1 MLDSRNTGPDGLASD
16 PLSGLLDIRSAPMT
30 FGYHERDE
38 IGTDHSVEGNA
49 RPRDKIGWWHRH
61 RQAKTALGMAVAL
74 TLVCVPAAQT
84 ALLTVLLSTG

>member
-49 RPRDKIGWWHRH
+49 RPREKIGWWHRH